1 MMEELAYLGEFLIEI
16 VFAIML
22 LGLFVLL
29 ISVLTPRKSQEYRKL
44 ITDMYVAAKTRYLAK
59 QDGLDL
65 EKEERDFKAWE
76 KKKRVQNLEYDLDKT
91 IESELKERVSEPEV
105 KY

>member
-1 MMEELAYLGEFLIEI
+1 MMEELAYLGSFFLAF
-16 VFAIML
+16 VFGVIM
-22 LGLFVLL
+22 LGLFFLL
-29 ISVLTPRKSQEYRKL
+29 LSVLTPRKSQEYRKL